1 LLPNTTIQHRNFTF
15 MKALLFDNWN
25 FMRVLR
31 LAAGIAIIIQGI
43 AAKEALFVIM
53 GVVLAAMAIFNAGC
67 CGSGGC
73 ATKPAKKQGSLNE
86 TTYEEVV

>member
-1 LLPNTTIQHRNFTF
+1 
-15 MKALLFDNWN
+15 
-25 FMRVLR
+25 MRVLR

-43 AAKEALFVIM
+43 AAKQALFVIM
-53 GVVLAAMAIFNAGC
+53 GVMLTAMAVFNAGC

-73 ATKPAKKQGSLNE
+73 ATVPGKKAGSAKE

>member
-1 LLPNTTIQHRNFTF
+1 
-15 MKALLFDNWN
+15 MKALILHNWN

-31 LAAGIAIIIQGI
+31 LVIGIAILAQGI
-43 AAKEALFVIM
+43 IAKELLP
-53 GVVLAAMAIFNAGC
+53 GVLGLLLATMAVFNAGC

-73 ATKPAKKQGSLNE
+73 ATAPYKKQSSTKE